1 MKKRSFRVLFVCLLM
16 LAVGC
21 FAAACKE
28 KEHVHEYIDV
38 VTPPTCTERGYTTHT
53 CEADGENY
61 TDSYVDALGHDWDE
75 GTVTKEAT
83 CTAAGEKTFT
93 CLRCDETRTEPI
105 EPKGHTPGEAVRENE
120 KAATCTEA
128 GSYDEVVYCEVCK
141 TELSREQVTVPTI
154 AHTAGAP
161 VHENEKAATCTQ
173 AGSYDEVVY
182 CEVCNTE
189 LSRTEKTIAKLE
201 HTPGEAV
208 RENEKAATCTEAGSY
223 DEVVYCTVCE
233 TELSREQMTIPTI
246 AHTAGVPVHENE
258 KAATCT
264 AAGSYDEVI
273 YCTVCKEELSR
284 TEMTVPTIA
293 HTAGAPVRENEKA
306 ATCTEAGSYDEVV
319 YCTMCETELS
329 REQVT
334 VPTIAHTEGE
344 PVHENEKAATCTQAG
359 SYDEVVYC
367 TVCGTVISRTQVT
380 VPTIAHTEGEPV
392 HENEKAATCTEAGSY
407 DEVVY
412 CTVCGTVISRTQVT
426 VPTIAHTEGEPVHEN
441 EKAATCTEAGSYDEV
456 VYCEVCSTELSRTE
470 KTIAKLKHTAGA
482 PVHENE
488 KAATCTQA
496 GSYDE
501 VVYCEVC
508 GAVISRTQ
516 MTVPTIAHTAGAP
529 VCENEKAATCTEAG
543 SYDEVVY
550 CEVCG
555 TVISRTE
562 KTIDA
567 LEHDLTYT
575 AEVAA
580 TCEDAGTV
588 EHWTCSNCNK
598 YFADEDATEELTD
611 LTIPP
616 KGHDLTYAAE
626 VAATCEDT
634 GTVEHW
640 TCSNCNKYFA
650 DEDATVELTDLTI
663 PAKGHSWSEAWTS
676 DGGDYHWHVC
686 TVCNV
691 VDEATKAAH
700 TYIEKVDDAYL
711 VSAATCTKKA
721 VYSKSCSVC
730 GAKGTETFE
739 SGELAAHTEVTDP
752 AVAPTCTTAG
762 KTQGSHC
769 SVCGDVLVEQEEIAK
784 LVHQF
789 VGHVCS
795 MCYAIEMVGVDGID
809 DGATVAVHDPSIIV
823 AYADADGNLYPES
836 ADGRQK
842 MYFIFGTQLA
852 AAYSYDMESW
862 LMFTPTFYAEK
873 ENEEDEGIVSTEYTK
888 IFKSAAAWPGYT
900 DSDTIKGNLWAPDI
914 IYNEDMGQWCLYYSM
929 SGDSSNF
936 RSSIFMM
943 TSDNLTGPYEFVDFV
958 VFSGFNE
965 GTGAGVEDYKA
976 VTGDES
982 VPSRYSNNKNAWNN
996 DYGVSC
1002 IDPSVLYDKEGG
1014 LWLNYGSWSGGIF
1027 LIKLDNNTGL
1037 RDKTYNYGYNGVTYD
1052 ETQTSA
1058 LVYDPYLGV
1067 HIAGGWYVSG
1077 EGPYIAY
1084 MNDYYY
1090 LFLSYGF
1097 YSPEGGYNM
1106 RVFRSKTID
1115 GKYVD
1120 MNGNWAVYN
1129 KYTFNYGDNV
1139 SSGEVLMQNYKWS
1152 WWTGPAS
1159 LAQGHNSVLV
1169 DGDKAYLIYHIKYD
1183 NGTAHH
1189 NVEVHELV
1197 FGENGWPLA
1206 APFQKSEDDQVVSV
1220 DASELAGSWSVIL
1233 HTSVDYENLQ
1243 VNTDKVITLTSDG
1256 KVTGAYTGT
1265 WSLDGQYITITI
1277 GGVEY
1282 KGVVMEQQIEG
1293 LEGENV
1299 AYTFTATNAT
1309 ANKPLWGVKNP
1320 EGQSAAE
1327 SVLESLVLPG
1337 EIMASMN
1344 LPATGDF
1351 GTIITYSSDNAAVLS
1366 DTGVYTAPETDTEV
1380 ILRVTVTSGT
1390 YTSTKEFTIKVLS
1403 EASANAMVEKIVPEE
1418 LTIDDFIVAKAAPLA
1433 GETVNAVSQIDAS
1446 TGVSLTFR
1454 VENIGS
1460 DWDVI
1465 FRAPGKKAIVYLAV
1479 LNYQNADTYELS
1491 ATISEAGA
1499 KILTD
1504 HGFTA
1509 DTGNYW
1515 RLFLGSLCDN
1525 EDKSCIA
1532 TISYNVDGSIAFY
1545 RDGVLMLT
1553 YAATTEIGE
1562 STVGALSK
1570 YMAEQV
1576 GSVGLE
1582 VIWPVEDLIIGY
1594 AVDYKP
1600 CEHIYGAYDG
1610 DTATCTLCGATKV
1623 KVSAGDKIYEA
1634 EFVSRERAEEVTNTD
1649 TSGTWWDSAAMGA
1662 KQVSGD
1668 FAVQYTWENTRDKGW
1683 YQDIVLEFTDGT
1695 GYFDMNFF
1703 LSSGRW
1709 GNPALWTGGTCTTE
1723 VTFNGETATLPAQNN
1738 GTDTFYGD
1746 YVMTVIRLDDTLFV
1760 LQTLDL
1766 ADGSGVWRVLDVF
1779 TEFPTKALT
1788 IQVTGNPYY
1797 ADNLRVAVGTISEVT
1812 QTTETVEV
1820 NQRFD
1825 SPTLWTTWYEV
1836 PVSFAYGQT
1845 LTVWGTQESEM
1856 LENWDTTLWEIREG
1870 FTGRCDA
1877 YGWNFDPL
1885 NNYGNTTKFGTYS
1898 VVSTALNGQAT
1909 TFGDN
1914 EWAEYRDIAKNCE
1927 YTFTFSWAA
1936 KDALTV
1942 TVQLDNGTSTYQC
1955 VYTLPIIDS
1964 TATEFNVHLTAED
1977 VIYFT
1982 VEGYSI
1988 TK

>member
-154 AHTAGAP
+154 AHTAG
-161 VHENEKAATCTQ
+161 
-173 AGSYDEVVY
+173 
-182 CEVCNTE
+182 
-189 LSRTEKTIAKLE
+189 
-201 HTPGEAV
+201 EAV
-208 RENEKAATCTEAGSY
+208 HENEKAATCTEAGSY
-223 DEVVYCTVCE
+223 DEVVYCTVCK
-233 TELSREQMTIPTI
+233 TELSREQVTVPTIAHTAGEAVRENEKAATCTAAGSYDEVVYCEVCKTELSRTQVTVPTI

-407 DEVVY
+407 DEVGY
-412 CTVCGTVISRTQVT
+412 CTVCGTVISRTQTT

-441 EKAATCTEAGSYDEV
+441 EVPATCTEV
-456 VYCEVCSTELSRTE
+456 
-470 KTIAKLKHTAGA
+470 
-482 PVHENE
+482 
-488 KAATCTQA
+488 
-496 GSYDE
+496 
-501 VVYCEVC
+501 
-508 GAVISRTQ
+508 
-516 MTVPTIAHTAGAP
+516 
-529 VCENEKAATCTEAG
+529 G

-598 YFADEDATEELTD
+598 YFADAEATEELTD
-611 LTIPP
+611 LTIPA
-616 KGHDLTYAAE
+616 KGHDLTYTAE
-626 VAATCEDT
+626 VAASCGDA

-650 DEDATVELTDLTI
+650 DADATEELASIID
-663 PAKGHSWSEAWTS
+663 PAKGHSWSTEWTS
-676 DGGDYHWHVC
+676 DDDNHWRVC
-686 TVCNV
+686 TVCNA

-721 VYSKSCSVC
+721 VYYKSCSVC

-739 SGELAAHTEVTDP
+739 SGELAAHTAVTDP
-752 AVAPTCTTAG
+752 AVEPTCTAPGLTE
-762 KTQGSHC
+762 GSHC
-769 SVCGDVLVEQEEIAK
+769 SACGEVLEEQQEIEAK
-784 LVHQF
+784 GHNF

-795 MCYAIEMVGVDGID
+795 RCYAIEMVGVDGID

-914 IYNEDMGQWCLYYSM
+914 IYNEYLGEWCLYYSM
-929 SGDSSNF
+929 SGDSNNF
-936 RSSIFMM
+936 RSSVFMM
-943 TSDNLTGPYEFVDFV
+943 TSKNLTGPYEFAGFV
-958 VFSGFNE
+958 VFSGFNK
-965 GTGAGVEDYKA
+965 GSGAGVDDYYA
-976 VTGDES
+976 VTGGSS
-982 VPSRYSNNKNAWNN
+982 VPPRYSNDKNAWNN
-996 DYGVSC
+996 NYGVSC
-1002 IDPSVLYDKEGG
+1002 IDPNVLYDEKGE

-1027 LIKLDNNTGL
+1027 LIKLDKETGL
-1037 RDKTYNYGYNGVTYD
+1037 RDKTFKYGTEPVYD
-1052 ETQTSA
+1052 GTA
-1058 LVYDPYLGV
+1058 LVSDPYLGY
-1067 HIAGGWYVSG
+1067 HIAGGYYVSG

-1084 MNDYYY
+1084 MNGYYY

-1106 RVFRSKTID
+1106 RVFRSSTIN
-1115 GKYVD
+1115 GRYED
-1120 MNGNWAVYN
+1120 MNGNWAVYAGSN
-1129 KYTFNYGDNV
+1129 KENYGSDI
-1139 SSGEVLMQNYKWS
+1139 SHGEVLMQNYKWS
-1152 WWTGPAS
+1152 WWTGTGYT
-1159 LAQGHNSVLV
+1159 AQGHNSVLV
-1169 DGDKAYLIYHIKYD
+1169 DGDKVYLIYHVKYD
-1183 NGTAHH
+1183 DGTAHH

-1206 APFQKSEDDQVVSV
+1206 APFQKSKTDTIITDETV
-1220 DASELAGSWSVIL
+1220 DLTGSWSVIL
-1233 HTSVDYENLQ
+1233 HTPVDYKNLQ
-1243 VNTDKVITLTSDG
+1243 VNTDKVITLNEEGT
-1256 KVTGAYTGT
+1256 VTGDYTGT
-1265 WSLDGQYITITI
+1265 WVFDGNYIIITLI
-1277 GGVEY
+1277 GETGSATLY
-1282 KGVVMEQQIEG
+1282 TGVVMQQQIEG

-1299 AYTFTATNAT
+1299 AYTFTATSKDTNT
-1309 ANKPLWGVKNP
+1309 PLWGVKNP

-1351 GTIITYSSDNAAVLS
+1351 GTTISYSSDDAAVLS
-1366 DTGVYTAPETDTEV
+1366 DTGVYTAPEADTEV
-1380 ILRVTVTSGT
+1380 TLTVTVTSGD
-1390 YTSTKEFTIKVLS
+1390 YSVEKPFTIKVLS
-1403 EASANAMVEKIVPEE
+1403 EASANALLANADGESVIPA
-1418 LTIDDFIVAKAAPLA
+1418 DFIVAKAAPLA

-1532 TISYNVDGSIAFY
+1532 TISYNVDGSITFY

-1553 YAATTEIGE
+1553 YAATTKIGE

-1582 VIWPVEDLIIGY
+1582 VVWPVEDLIIGY

-1623 KVSAGDKIYEA
+1623 KVSAGDKTYEA
-1634 EFVSRERAEEVTNTD
+1634 EFVSRERAEEVANTD
-1649 TSGTWWDSAAMGA
+1649 EDGNAWWGTVVGQKSFI
-1662 KQVSGD
+1662 GD
-1668 FAVQYTWENTRDKGW
+1668 FAVQYTWINSRDANYYSNVALEL
-1683 YQDIVLEFTDGT
+1683 YQGTTPFTMNMLNGSAAWGDLTIGTTHAGTVTKDGVVAT
-1695 GYFDMNFF
+1695 PPAVTAAAGFDCLGDYKASIMRIGSTLIIRQTVELNSGVVWEAIDTFSNFTTAVVTVN
-1703 LSSGRW
+1703 LN
-1709 GNPALWTGGTCTTE
+1709 GNPFWA
-1723 VTFNGETATLPAQNN
+1723 
-1738 GTDTFYGD
+1738 
-1746 YVMTVIRLDDTLFV
+1746 DD
-1760 LQTLDL
+1760 
-1766 ADGSGVWRVLDVF
+1766 
-1779 TEFPTKALT
+1779 
-1788 IQVTGNPYY
+1788 I
-1797 ADNLRVAVGTISEVT
+1797 RVAVGTISEVT

-1825 SPTLWTTWYEV
+1825 SPTVWTTWYEV

-1845 LTVWGTQESEM
+1845 LTVWGTQEGTVT
-1856 LENWDTTLWEIREG
+1856 ENWFTTLWEIREG

-1877 YGWNFDPL
+1877 YGWTFDPL
-1885 NNYGNTTKFGTYS
+1885 DTTTKFGTYS

-1914 EWAEYRDIAKNCE
+1914 EWAEYRDIAKMCE
-1927 YTFTFSWAA
+1927 YTFTFSWSET
-1936 KDALTV
+1936 DALTV
-1942 TVQLDNGTSTYQC
+1942 IILLENEKSTYQC
-1955 VYTLPIIDS
+1955 VYMLPIIDS
-1964 TATEFNVHLTAED
+1964 TVTEFNVHLTAED
-1977 VIYFT
+1977 VANFT
-1982 VEGYSI
+1982 VDSYSI

>member
-1 MKKRSFRVLFVCLLM
+1 MYCEVCKTELSREQVTVPTI
-16 LAVGC
+16 AHTAGAPVRENEK
-21 FAAACKE
+21 AATCTQAGSYDEVVYCTVCNTELSRTE
-28 KEHVHEYIDV
+28 KTIAKLEHTAGAPVHENEKAA
-38 VTPPTCTERGYTTHT
+38 TCTEAGSYDEVVYCEVCGAVISRTQMTVPTIAHT
-53 CEADGENY
+53 
-61 TDSYVDALGHDWDE
+61 
-75 GTVTKEAT
+75 
-83 CTAAGEKTFT
+83 AGA
-93 CLRCDETRTEPI
+93 PV
-105 EPKGHTPGEAVRENE
+105 HENE

-141 TELSREQVTVPTI
+141 TELSRTQVTVPTI

-201 HTPGEAV
+201 HTPGAPVRENEKAATCTQAGSYDEVVYCEVCKTELSREQVTVPTIAHTAGAPVHENEKAATCTQAGSYDEVVYCTVCKEELSRTEKTIAKLEHTPGEAV
-208 RENEKAATCTEAGSY
+208 HENEKAATCTQAGSYDEVVYCTVCNTELSRTQKTIAKLEHTAGAPVHENEKAATCTEAGSY
-223 DEVVYCTVCE
+223 DEVVYCTVCG
-233 TELSREQMTIPTI
+233 T
-246 AHTAGVPVHENE
+246 
-258 KAATCT
+258 
-264 AAGSYDEVI
+264 VI
-273 YCTVCKEELSR
+273 SR
-284 TEMTVPTIA
+284 TQM
-293 HTAGAPVRENEKA
+293 
-306 ATCTEAGSYDEVV
+306 
-319 YCTMCETELS
+319 
-329 REQVT
+329 T

-392 HENEKAATCTEAGSY
+392 HENEVPATCTEAGSY

-412 CTVCGTVISRTQVT
+412 CT
-426 VPTIAHTEGEPVHEN
+426 
-441 EKAATCTEAGSYDEV
+441 
-456 VYCEVCSTELSRTE
+456 
-470 KTIAKLKHTAGA
+470 
-482 PVHENE
+482 
-488 KAATCTQA
+488 
-496 GSYDE
+496 
-501 VVYCEVC
+501 
-508 GAVISRTQ
+508 
-516 MTVPTIAHTAGAP
+516 
-529 VCENEKAATCTEAG
+529 
-543 SYDEVVY
+543 
-550 CEVCG
+550 VCG

-588 EHWTCSNCNK
+588 EYWSCSRCGKN
-598 YFADEDATEELTD
+598 FADEDAAVELGSIID
-611 LTIPP
+611 PP
-616 KGHDLTYAAE
+616 KGHDLTYTAE
-626 VAATCEDT
+626 VAATCENT

-650 DEDATVELTDLTI
+650 DEDATVELASIID
-663 PAKGHSWSEAWTS
+663 PAKGHSWSDEWTS

-686 TVCNV
+686 TVCNA
-691 VDEATKAAH
+691 VDETSKAAH
-700 TYIEKVDDAYL
+700 TYIEKVDEAYL
-711 VSAATCTKKA
+711 VSAATCKQKA
-721 VYSKSCSVC
+721 VYYQSCSVC
-730 GAKGTETFE
+730 GAKDTETFE
-739 SGELAAHTEVTDP
+739 SGDLVPHTVVTDP
-752 AVAPTCTTAG
+752 AVEPTCTATG
-762 KTQGSHC
+762 LTEGSHC
-769 SVCGDVLVEQEEIAK
+769 SVCGDVIVEQQPVSATGHE
-784 LVHQF
+784 F
-789 VGHVCS
+789 VDHVCS
-795 MCYAIEMVGVDGID
+795 VCYAIEMVGDSIVEGS
-809 DGATVAVHDPSIIV
+809 TVAVHDPSIIV

-900 DSDTIKGNLWAPDI
+900 DSDIIKGNLWAPDI
-914 IYNEDMGQWCLYYSM
+914 IYNEYLGKWCLYYSM
-929 SGDSSNF
+929 SGDSNNF
-936 RSSIFMM
+936 RSSVFMM
-943 TSDNLTGPYEFVDFV
+943 TSKNLTGPYEFAGFV
-958 VFSGFNE
+958 VFSGFNK
-965 GTGAGVEDYKA
+965 GSGAGVDDYYA
-976 VTGDES
+976 VTGGSS
-982 VPSRYSNNKNAWNN
+982 VPPRYSNDKNAWNN
-996 DYGVSC
+996 NYGVSC
-1002 IDPSVLYDKEGG
+1002 IDPNVLYDEKGE

-1027 LIKLDNNTGL
+1027 LIKLNNKTGL
-1037 RDKTYNYGYNGVTYD
+1037 RDTDYNYGYEGVTYD
-1052 ETQTSA
+1052 TTQASA
-1058 LVYDPYLGV
+1058 LVYDPYLGY

-1084 MNDYYY
+1084 MNGYYY

-1106 RVFRSKTID
+1106 RVFRSSTIN
-1115 GKYVD
+1115 GRYED
-1120 MNGNWAVYN
+1120 MNGNWAVYAGSN
-1129 KYTFNYGDNV
+1129 KENYGSDI
-1139 SSGEVLMQNYKWS
+1139 SHGEVLMQNYKWS
-1152 WWTGPAS
+1152 WWTGTGYT
-1159 LAQGHNSVLV
+1159 AQGHNSVLV
-1169 DGDKAYLIYHIKYD
+1169 DGNKVYLIYHVKYD
-1183 NGTAHH
+1183 DGTAHH

-1206 APFQKSEDDQVVSV
+1206 APFQKSKTDEVVTDETV
-1220 DASELAGSWSVIL
+1220 DLTGSWSVIL
-1233 HTSVDYENLQ
+1233 HTPVDYANLQ
-1243 VNTDKVITLTSDG
+1243 VNTDKVIALNEDNTISGD
-1256 KVTGAYTGT
+1256 YTGT
-1265 WSLDGQYITITI
+1265 WVFDGNYIIITLI
-1277 GGVEY
+1277 GDKGSTTLY
-1282 KGVVMEQQIEG
+1282 TGVVMEQQIEG

-1299 AYTFTATNAT
+1299 AYTFTATSKDTNT
-1309 ANKPLWGVKNP
+1309 PLWGVKNP

-1337 EIMASMN
+1337 EIMASMD
-1344 LPATGDF
+1344 LPASGDF

-1366 DTGVYTAPETDTEV
+1366 DTGVYTAPETDTV
-1380 ILRVTVTSGT
+1380 VTLRVTVTSGD
-1390 YTSTKEFTIKVLS
+1390 YSVEKPFTIKVLS
-1403 EASANAMVEKIVPEE
+1403 EASANALLANADGESVIPA
-1418 LTIDDFIVAKAAPLA
+1418 DFIVAKAAPLA

-1525 EDKSCIA
+1525 EDNSCIA

-1582 VIWPVEDLIIGY
+1582 VILPVEDLIIGY

-1623 KVSAGDKIYEA
+1623 KVSAGDKTYEA

-1649 TSGTWWDSAAMGA
+1649 EDGNAWWGTVVGQKSFI
-1662 KQVSGD
+1662 GD
-1668 FAVQYTWENTRDKGW
+1668 FAVQYTWINSRDANYYSNVALEL
-1683 YQDIVLEFTDGT
+1683 YQGTTPFTMNMLNGSAAWGDLTIGTTHAGTVTKDGVVAT
-1695 GYFDMNFF
+1695 PPAVTAAAGFDCLGDYKASIMRIGSTLIIRQTVELNSGVVWEAIDTFSNFTTAVVTVN
-1703 LSSGRW
+1703 LN
-1709 GNPALWTGGTCTTE
+1709 GNPFWA
-1723 VTFNGETATLPAQNN
+1723 
-1738 GTDTFYGD
+1738 
-1746 YVMTVIRLDDTLFV
+1746 DD
-1760 LQTLDL
+1760 
-1766 ADGSGVWRVLDVF
+1766 
-1779 TEFPTKALT
+1779 
-1788 IQVTGNPYY
+1788 I
-1797 ADNLRVAVGTISEVT
+1797 RVAVGTISEVT

-1825 SPTLWTTWYEV
+1825 SPTVWTTWYEV

-1845 LTVWGTQESEM
+1845 LTVWGTQEGTVT
-1856 LENWDTTLWEIREG
+1856 ENWFTTLWEIREG

-1877 YGWNFDPL
+1877 YGWTFDPL
-1885 NNYGNTTKFGTYS
+1885 DTTTKFGTYS

-1914 EWAEYRDIAKNCE
+1914 EWAEYRDIAKMCE
-1927 YTFTFSWAA
+1927 YTFTFSWSET
-1936 KDALTV
+1936 DALTV
-1942 TVQLDNGTSTYQC
+1942 IILLENEKSTYQC
-1955 VYTLPIIDS
+1955 VYMLPIIDS
-1964 TATEFNVHLTAED
+1964 TVTEFNVHLTAED
-1977 VIYFT
+1977 VANFT
-1982 VEGYSI
+1982 VDSYSI

>member
-154 AHTAGAP
+154 AHTAG
-161 VHENEKAATCTQ
+161 
-173 AGSYDEVVY
+173 
-182 CEVCNTE
+182 
-189 LSRTEKTIAKLE
+189 
-201 HTPGEAV
+201 EAV
-208 RENEKAATCTEAGSY
+208 HENEKAATCTEAGSY
-223 DEVVYCTVCE
+223 DEVVYCTVCK
-233 TELSREQMTIPTI
+233 TELSREQVTVPTIAHTAGEAVRENEKAATCTAAGSYDEVVYCEVCKTELSRTQVTVPTI

-412 CTVCGTVISRTQVT
+412 CTVCGTVISRTQMT

-441 EKAATCTEAGSYDEV
+441 EVPATCTEV
-456 VYCEVCSTELSRTE
+456 
-470 KTIAKLKHTAGA
+470 
-482 PVHENE
+482 
-488 KAATCTQA
+488 
-496 GSYDE
+496 
-501 VVYCEVC
+501 
-508 GAVISRTQ
+508 
-516 MTVPTIAHTAGAP
+516 
-529 VCENEKAATCTEAG
+529 G

-598 YFADEDATEELTD
+598 YFADAEATEELTD
-611 LTIPP
+611 LTIPA
-616 KGHDLTYAAE
+616 KGHDLTYTAE
-626 VAATCEDT
+626 VAASCGDA

-650 DEDATVELTDLTI
+650 DADATEELASIID
-663 PAKGHSWSEAWTS
+663 PAKGHSWSTEWTS
-676 DGGDYHWHVC
+676 DDDNHWRVC
-686 TVCNV
+686 TVCNA

-721 VYSKSCSVC
+721 VYYKSCSVC

-739 SGELAAHTEVTDP
+739 SGELAAHTAVTDP
-752 AVAPTCTTAG
+752 AVEPTCTAPGLTE
-762 KTQGSHC
+762 GSHC
-769 SVCGDVLVEQEEIAK
+769 SACGEVLEEQQEIEAK
-784 LVHQF
+784 GHNF

-795 MCYAIEMVGVDGID
+795 RCYAIEMVGVDGID

-914 IYNEDMGQWCLYYSM
+914 IYNEYLGEWCLYYSM
-929 SGDSSNF
+929 SGDSNNF
-936 RSSIFMM
+936 RSSVFMM
-943 TSDNLTGPYEFVDFV
+943 TSKNLTGPYEFAGFV
-958 VFSGFNE
+958 VFSGFNK
-965 GTGAGVEDYKA
+965 GSGAGVDDYYA
-976 VTGDES
+976 VTGGSS
-982 VPSRYSNNKNAWNN
+982 VPPRYSNDKNAWNN
-996 DYGVSC
+996 NYGVSC
-1002 IDPSVLYDKEGG
+1002 IDPNVLYDEKGE

-1027 LIKLDNNTGL
+1027 LIKLDKETGL
-1037 RDKTYNYGYNGVTYD
+1037 RDKTFKYGTEPVYD
-1052 ETQTSA
+1052 GTA
-1058 LVYDPYLGV
+1058 LVSDPYLGY
-1067 HIAGGWYVSG
+1067 HIAGGYYVSG

-1084 MNDYYY
+1084 MNGYYY

-1106 RVFRSKTID
+1106 RVFRSSTIN
-1115 GKYVD
+1115 GRYED
-1120 MNGNWAVYN
+1120 MNGNWAVYAGSN
-1129 KYTFNYGDNV
+1129 KENYGSDI
-1139 SSGEVLMQNYKWS
+1139 SHGEVLMQNYKWS
-1152 WWTGPAS
+1152 WWTGTGYT
-1159 LAQGHNSVLV
+1159 AQGHNSVLV
-1169 DGDKAYLIYHIKYD
+1169 DGDKVYLIYHVKYD
-1183 NGTAHH
+1183 DGTAHH

-1206 APFQKSEDDQVVSV
+1206 APFQKSKTDTIITDETV
-1220 DASELAGSWSVIL
+1220 DLTGSWSVIL
-1233 HTSVDYENLQ
+1233 HTPVDYKNLQ
-1243 VNTDKVITLTSDG
+1243 VNTDKVITLNEEGT
-1256 KVTGAYTGT
+1256 VTGDYTGT
-1265 WSLDGQYITITI
+1265 WVFDGNYIIITLI
-1277 GGVEY
+1277 GETGSATLY
-1282 KGVVMEQQIEG
+1282 TGVVMQQQIEG

-1299 AYTFTATNAT
+1299 AYTFTATSKDTNT
-1309 ANKPLWGVKNP
+1309 PLWGVKNP

-1351 GTIITYSSDNAAVLS
+1351 GTTISYSSDDAAVLS
-1366 DTGVYTAPETDTEV
+1366 DTGVYTAPEADTEV
-1380 ILRVTVTSGT
+1380 TLTVTVTSGD
-1390 YTSTKEFTIKVLS
+1390 YSVEKPFTIKVLS
-1403 EASANAMVEKIVPEE
+1403 EASANALLANADGESVIPA
-1418 LTIDDFIVAKAAPLA
+1418 DFIVAKAAPLA

-1532 TISYNVDGSIAFY
+1532 TISYNVDGSITFY

-1553 YAATTEIGE
+1553 YAATTKIGE

-1582 VIWPVEDLIIGY
+1582 VVWPVEDLIIGY

-1623 KVSAGDKIYEA
+1623 KVSAGDKTYEA
-1634 EFVSRERAEEVTNTD
+1634 EFVSRERAEEVANTD
-1649 TSGTWWDSAAMGA
+1649 EDGNAWWGTVVGQKSFI
-1662 KQVSGD
+1662 GD
-1668 FAVQYTWENTRDKGW
+1668 FAVQYTWINSRDANYYSNVALEL
-1683 YQDIVLEFTDGT
+1683 YQGTTPFTMNMLNGSAAWGDLTIGTTHAGTVTKDGVVAT
-1695 GYFDMNFF
+1695 PPAVTAAAGFDCLGDYKASIMRIGSTLIIRQTVELNSGVVWEAIDTFSNFTTAVVTVN
-1703 LSSGRW
+1703 LN
-1709 GNPALWTGGTCTTE
+1709 GNPFWA
-1723 VTFNGETATLPAQNN
+1723 
-1738 GTDTFYGD
+1738 
-1746 YVMTVIRLDDTLFV
+1746 DD
-1760 LQTLDL
+1760 
-1766 ADGSGVWRVLDVF
+1766 
-1779 TEFPTKALT
+1779 
-1788 IQVTGNPYY
+1788 I
-1797 ADNLRVAVGTISEVT
+1797 RVAVGTISEVT

-1825 SPTLWTTWYEV
+1825 SPTVWTTWYEV

-1845 LTVWGTQESEM
+1845 LTVWGTQEGTVT
-1856 LENWDTTLWEIREG
+1856 ENWFTTLWEIREG

-1877 YGWNFDPL
+1877 YGWTFDPL
-1885 NNYGNTTKFGTYS
+1885 DTTTKFGTYS

-1914 EWAEYRDIAKNCE
+1914 EWAEYRDIAKMCE
-1927 YTFTFSWAA
+1927 YTFTFSWSET
-1936 KDALTV
+1936 DALTV
-1942 TVQLDNGTSTYQC
+1942 IILLENEKSTYQC
-1955 VYTLPIIDS
+1955 VYMLPIIDS
-1964 TATEFNVHLTAED
+1964 TVTEFNVHLTAED
-1977 VIYFT
+1977 VANFT
-1982 VEGYSI
+1982 VDSYSI

>member
-154 AHTAGAP
+154 AHTAGEA
-161 VHENEKAATCTQ
+161 VRENEKAATCTA

-182 CEVCNTE
+182 CEVCKTE
-189 LSRTEKTIAKLE
+189 LSRTQ
-201 HTPGEAV
+201 V
-208 RENEKAATCTEAGSY
+208 
-223 DEVVYCTVCE
+223 TV
-233 TELSREQMTIPTI
+233 PTI

-412 CTVCGTVISRTQVT
+412 CTVCGTVISRTQMT

-441 EKAATCTEAGSYDEV
+441 EVPATCTEV
-456 VYCEVCSTELSRTE
+456 
-470 KTIAKLKHTAGA
+470 
-482 PVHENE
+482 
-488 KAATCTQA
+488 
-496 GSYDE
+496 
-501 VVYCEVC
+501 
-508 GAVISRTQ
+508 
-516 MTVPTIAHTAGAP
+516 
-529 VCENEKAATCTEAG
+529 G

-598 YFADEDATEELTD
+598 YFADAEATEELTD
-611 LTIPP
+611 LTIPA
-616 KGHDLTYAAE
+616 KGHDLTYTAE
-626 VAATCEDT
+626 VAASCGDA

-650 DEDATVELTDLTI
+650 DADATEELASIID
-663 PAKGHSWSEAWTS
+663 PAKGHSWSTEWTS
-676 DGGDYHWHVC
+676 DDDNHWRVC
-686 TVCNV
+686 TVCNA

-721 VYSKSCSVC
+721 VYYKSCSVC

-739 SGELAAHTEVTDP
+739 SGELAAHTAVTDP
-752 AVAPTCTTAG
+752 AVEPTCTAPGLTE
-762 KTQGSHC
+762 GSHC
-769 SVCGDVLVEQEEIAK
+769 SACGEVLEEQQEIEAK
-784 LVHQF
+784 GHNF

-795 MCYAIEMVGVDGID
+795 RCYAIEMVGVDGID

-914 IYNEDMGQWCLYYSM
+914 IYNEYLGEWCLYYSM
-929 SGDSSNF
+929 SGDSNNF
-936 RSSIFMM
+936 RSSVFMM
-943 TSDNLTGPYEFVDFV
+943 TSKNLTGPYEFAGFV
-958 VFSGFNE
+958 VFSGFNK
-965 GTGAGVEDYKA
+965 GSGAGVDDYYA
-976 VTGDES
+976 VTGGSS
-982 VPSRYSNNKNAWNN
+982 VPPRYSNDKNAWNN
-996 DYGVSC
+996 NYGVSC
-1002 IDPSVLYDKEGG
+1002 IDPNVLYDEKGE

-1027 LIKLDNNTGL
+1027 LIKLDKETGL
-1037 RDKTYNYGYNGVTYD
+1037 RDKTFKYGTEPVYD
-1052 ETQTSA
+1052 GTA
-1058 LVYDPYLGV
+1058 LVSDPYLGY
-1067 HIAGGWYVSG
+1067 HIAGGYYVSG

-1084 MNDYYY
+1084 MNGYYY

-1106 RVFRSKTID
+1106 RVFRSSTIN
-1115 GKYVD
+1115 GRYED
-1120 MNGNWAVYN
+1120 MNGNWAVYAGSN
-1129 KYTFNYGDNV
+1129 KENYGSDI
-1139 SSGEVLMQNYKWS
+1139 SHGEVLMQNYKWS
-1152 WWTGPAS
+1152 WWTGTGYT
-1159 LAQGHNSVLV
+1159 AQGHNSVLV
-1169 DGDKAYLIYHIKYD
+1169 DGDKVYLIYHVKYD
-1183 NGTAHH
+1183 DGTAHH

-1206 APFQKSEDDQVVSV
+1206 APFQKSKTDTIITDETV
-1220 DASELAGSWSVIL
+1220 DLTGSWSVIL
-1233 HTSVDYENLQ
+1233 HTPVDYKNLQ
-1243 VNTDKVITLTSDG
+1243 VNTDKVITLNEEGT
-1256 KVTGAYTGT
+1256 VTGDYTGT
-1265 WSLDGQYITITI
+1265 WVFDGNYIIITLI
-1277 GGVEY
+1277 GETGSATLY
-1282 KGVVMEQQIEG
+1282 TGVVMQQQIEG

-1299 AYTFTATNAT
+1299 AYTFTATSKDTNT
-1309 ANKPLWGVKNP
+1309 PLWGVKNP

-1351 GTIITYSSDNAAVLS
+1351 GTTISYSSDDAAVLS
-1366 DTGVYTAPETDTEV
+1366 DTGVYTAPEADTEV
-1380 ILRVTVTSGT
+1380 TLTVTVTSGD
-1390 YTSTKEFTIKVLS
+1390 YSVEKPFTIKVLS
-1403 EASANAMVEKIVPEE
+1403 EASANALLANADGESVIPA
-1418 LTIDDFIVAKAAPLA
+1418 DFIVAKAAPLA

-1532 TISYNVDGSIAFY
+1532 TISYNVDGSITFY

-1553 YAATTEIGE
+1553 YAATTKIGE

-1582 VIWPVEDLIIGY
+1582 VVWPVEDLIIGY

-1623 KVSAGDKIYEA
+1623 KVSAGDKTYEA
-1634 EFVSRERAEEVTNTD
+1634 EFVSRERAEEVANTD
-1649 TSGTWWDSAAMGA
+1649 EDGNAWWGTVVGQKSFI
-1662 KQVSGD
+1662 GD
-1668 FAVQYTWENTRDKGW
+1668 FAVQYTWINSRDANYYSNVALEL
-1683 YQDIVLEFTDGT
+1683 YQGTTPFTMNMLNGSAAWGDLTIGTTHAGTVTKDGVVAT
-1695 GYFDMNFF
+1695 PPAVTAAAGFDCLGDYKASIMRIGSTLIIRQTVELNSGVVWEAIDTFSNFTTAVVTVN
-1703 LSSGRW
+1703 LN
-1709 GNPALWTGGTCTTE
+1709 GNPFWA
-1723 VTFNGETATLPAQNN
+1723 
-1738 GTDTFYGD
+1738 
-1746 YVMTVIRLDDTLFV
+1746 DD
-1760 LQTLDL
+1760 
-1766 ADGSGVWRVLDVF
+1766 
-1779 TEFPTKALT
+1779 
-1788 IQVTGNPYY
+1788 I
-1797 ADNLRVAVGTISEVT
+1797 RVAVGTISEVT

-1825 SPTLWTTWYEV
+1825 SPTVWTTWYEV

-1845 LTVWGTQESEM
+1845 LTVWGTQEGTVT
-1856 LENWDTTLWEIREG
+1856 ENWFTTLWEIREG

-1877 YGWNFDPL
+1877 YGWTFDPL
-1885 NNYGNTTKFGTYS
+1885 DTTTKFGTYS

-1914 EWAEYRDIAKNCE
+1914 EWAEYRDIAKMCE
-1927 YTFTFSWAA
+1927 YTFTFSWSET
-1936 KDALTV
+1936 DALTV
-1942 TVQLDNGTSTYQC
+1942 IILLENEKSTYQC
-1955 VYTLPIIDS
+1955 VYMLPIIDS
-1964 TATEFNVHLTAED
+1964 TVTEFNVHLTAED
-1977 VIYFT
+1977 VANFT
-1982 VEGYSI
+1982 VDSYSI